1 MWWIVSI
8 LIVLCFIVPGGF
20 ITVFFGPML
29 FWPLLAL
36 LYFVYLFIQQLRKI
50 H

>member
-20 ITVFFGPML
+20 ITVFFGL
-29 FWPLLAL
+29 LIFWPLLML
-36 LYFVYLFIQQLRKI
+36 LYFVYLFIQQLRKL